1 MKIKITNIPKV
12 EEALSAVNGK
22 ARSFTVQAADIHAL
36 SIAAEAKM
44 ARGGLTQKA
53 RVGAVLTHR
62 PAGPSANSYKYAAIS
77 TKIEL
82 TKTTGGWWLTG
93 VERASVWPKESAQSV
108 VSVSQTVAD
117 TIALNS
123 LDGFRV
129 VI

>member
-1 MKIKITNIPKV
+1 MKIKITNTAKID
-12 EEALSAVNGK
+12 EALRAVNGK

-62 PAGPSANSYKYAAIS
+62 PAGPSANSYRYAAIS

>member
-1 MKIKITNIPKV
+1 MKIKITNIVKI
-12 EEALSAVNGK
+12 EEALRAVNGK
-22 ARSFTVQAADIHAL
+22 ARSFTIQADDIHGIV
-36 SIAAEAKM
+36 IAAEAKM
-44 ARGGLTQKA
+44 ARGGLTKKA
-53 RVGAVLTHR
+53 QVGAVLTHR

-77 TKIEL
+77 TRVEL
-82 TKTTGGWWLTG
+82 TKTTGGWWLTD
-93 VERASVWPKESAQSV
+93 VKRASVWPKESAQSI